1 LIVGD
6 TLIETSNPEAS
17 LLLSGRPAALRGPAG
32 GDPRRHSQPFVIV
45 RLTLAAALLLLTGCA
60 HTDRALFGVG
70 DCHLEKLG
78 DTALEVNDGLD
89 LVVVQVDGNPL
100 RFVVD
105 TGAETSLLSS
115 SVAARL
121 HLATD
126 PEHGSRS
133 WGIGGP
139 IARFDVHTD
148 NFVLAGLSLP
158 IHHIAVG
165 DISVGGIAGAPDGL
179 LGTDVLR
186 WFDLDIDPASHRLTL
201 YRGEPCWLNAPPWS
215 EPAVALAG
223 VQGMGPRK
231 RPPRALLVPITLN
244 GITAPALLD
253 TGSQASAVSLTLA
266 EDAGASP
273 TALASDRKITVGGA
287 GPDTVVLPLHRFD
300 TLQVGAWLAQ
310 DPVIPVLDLP
320 QPGEQDPPPPH
331 RPWKGIIG
339 QDLLVRHRLWI
350 SVTGWQVFL
359 SEPNVA
365 K

>member
-1 LIVGD
+1 VILR
-6 TLIETSNPEAS
+6 L
-17 LLLSGRPAALRGPAG
+17 ALA
-32 GDPRRHSQPFVIV
+32 
-45 RLTLAAALLLLTGCA
+45 TTLLLLTGCA
-60 HTDRALFGVG
+60 PDTALLGPG
-70 DCHLEKLG
+70 ECHLEKLG
-78 DTALEVNDGLD
+78 ETPLEVKDGLD
-89 LVVVQVDGNPL
+89 LVVVHVGGHPL

-105 TGAETSLLSS
+105 TGAETSLLSA

-126 PEHGSRS
+126 PEQGTRS

-139 IARFDVHTD
+139 IARFNARTSS
-148 NFVLAGLSLP
+148 FVLAGLPLP
-158 IHHIAVG
+158 VHHIAVG
-165 DISVGGIAGAPDGL
+165 DISVGDIAGAPDGL

-186 WFDLDIDPASHRLTL
+186 WFDLDIDPASNRLSL

-223 VQGMGPRK
+223 VQGIGSPK
-231 RPPRALLVPITLN
+231 QPPWALLVPITVN
-244 GITAPALLD
+244 GVTAPALLD
-253 TGSQASAVSLTLA
+253 TGSQASAISLTLA
-266 EDAGASP
+266 EDAGVSP

-300 TLQVGAWLAQ
+300 TLQVGAWLAR

-339 QDLLVRHRLWI
+339 QDLLIRHRLWI

-359 SEPNVA
+359 SEPNAA